1 MSKNSRTKAMRAA
14 KEAQAANEPRDE
26 CEIKSG
32 KVLDSLEG
40 SVEEVEEEIPQEA
53 EGEAEESFD
62 SAAPTLKNSKLMFVV
77 GILIIAMTVVG
88 IFTTVKAAVELGGR
102 LINQTALKDEF
113 AVFLYPVVATDTPAF
128 ATVEEAPPSIII
140 DAAIW
145 RIILNGNTDKYEN
158 DGSIMTVSEID
169 VESAAAALFGFGV
182 PIEHQSV
189 GFGESTFTYN
199 ASAKSYSVPMN
210 LSPSIYWPRVSEMSN
225 VGELF
230 TLKVEY
236 MYPIMAVGGVDL
248 DKEVPQKTMIYTV
261 SRTASS
267 MTVLSIAYDEN
278 SALEY

>member
-1 MSKNSRTKAMRAA
+1 MSKNSRTKAIRAA
-14 KEAQAANEPRDE
+14 KEAQEANSPRDE
-26 CEIKSG
+26 REIKSG

-40 SVEEVEEEIPQEA
+40 SVEEVEEEIAES
-53 EGEAEESFD
+53 EGESEAAFD
-62 SAAPTLKNSKLMFVV
+62 SAAPTLKNSKIMFVV
-77 GILIIAMTVVG
+77 GILIIVMSVVG
-88 IFTTVKAAVELGGR
+88 IVTTVKSAVEFGER

-140 DAAIW
+140 NAAIW
-145 RIILNGNTDKYEN
+145 RIVLNGNTDKYEN
-158 DGSIMTVSEID
+158 DGAYMTVSEID

-182 PIEHQSV
+182 PIEHQTV
-189 GFGESTFTYN
+189 GFGESAFTYDE
-199 ASAKSYSVPMN
+199 AAKSYTVPMN
-210 LSPSIYWPRVSEMSN
+210 ISPSIYWPRIGEMSN

-267 MTVLSIAYDEN
+267 MTVISIAYDESN
-278 SALEY
+278 AQIY

>member
-1 MSKNSRTKAMRAA
+1 MSKNSRTKAIRAA
-14 KEAQAANEPRDE
+14 KEAQEANSPRDE
-26 CEIKSG
+26 REIKSG

-40 SVEEVEEEIPQEA
+40 SVEEVEEEIAES
-53 EGEAEESFD
+53 EGEAEAAFD
-62 SAAPTLKNSKLMFVV
+62 SAAPTLKNSKIMFVV
-77 GILIIAMTVVG
+77 GILIIVMSVVG
-88 IFTTVKAAVELGGR
+88 IVTTVKSAVEFGER

-140 DAAIW
+140 NAAIW
-145 RIILNGNTDKYEN
+145 RIVLNGNTDKYEN
-158 DGSIMTVSEID
+158 DGAYMTVSEID

-182 PIEHQSV
+182 PIEHQTV
-189 GFGESTFTYN
+189 GFGESAFTYDE
-199 ASAKSYSVPMN
+199 ATKSYTVPMN
-210 LSPSIYWPRVSEMSN
+210 ISPSIYWPRIGEMSN

-267 MTVLSIAYDEN
+267 MTVISIAYDESN
-278 SALEY
+278 AQIY

>member
-1 MSKNSRTKAMRAA
+1 MSKNSRTKAIRAA
-14 KEAQAANEPRDE
+14 KEAQEANSPRDE
-26 CEIKSG
+26 REIKSG

-40 SVEEVEEEIPQEA
+40 SVEEVEEEIAES
-53 EGEAEESFD
+53 EGEAEAAFD
-62 SAAPTLKNSKLMFVV
+62 SAAPTLKNSKIMFVV
-77 GILIIAMTVVG
+77 GILIIVMSVVG
-88 IFTTVKAAVELGGR
+88 IVTTVKSAVEFGER

-140 DAAIW
+140 NAAIW
-145 RIILNGNTDKYEN
+145 RIVLNGNTDKYEN
-158 DGSIMTVSEID
+158 DGAYMTVSEID

-182 PIEHQSV
+182 PIEHQTV
-189 GFGESTFTYN
+189 GFGESAFTYDE
-199 ASAKSYSVPMN
+199 AAKSYTVPMN
-210 LSPSIYWPRVSEMSN
+210 ISPSIYWPRIGEMSN

-267 MTVLSIAYDEN
+267 MTVISIAYDESN
-278 SALEY
+278 AQIY

>member
-1 MSKNSRTKAMRAA
+1 MSKNSRTKAIRAA
-14 KEAQAANEPRDE
+14 KEAQEANSPRDE
-26 CEIKSG
+26 REIKSG

-40 SVEEVEEEIPQEA
+40 SVEEVEEEIAES
-53 EGEAEESFD
+53 EGEAEAAFD
-62 SAAPTLKNSKLMFVV
+62 SAAPTLKNSKIMFVV
-77 GILIIAMTVVG
+77 GILIIVMSVVG
-88 IFTTVKAAVELGGR
+88 LVTTVKSAVEFGER

-140 DAAIW
+140 NAAIW
-145 RIILNGNTDKYEN
+145 RIVLNGNTDKYEN
-158 DGSIMTVSEID
+158 DGAYMTVSEID

-182 PIEHQSV
+182 PIEHQTV
-189 GFGESTFTYN
+189 GFGESAFTYDE
-199 ASAKSYSVPMN
+199 AAKSYTVPMN
-210 LSPSIYWPRVSEMSN
+210 ISPSIYWPRIGEMSN

-267 MTVLSIAYDEN
+267 MTVISIAYDESN
-278 SALEY
+278 AQIY